1 MRSGYRTPAFWR
13 WCTDGLVRSSD
24 RRAYVDGRFGRVSL
38 TVGKGCADRCGCKR
52 CLRSEIGAQW
62 TEPASSP
69 AGTGINKGPDQPTT
83 WPAPEITKTTAV
95 PVQVYGRRAEKR
107 LLWLTF
113 SAIAESVNRASEIA
127 IGPAAGLP
135 EWNDLRNGCW
145 TNQTEHQNGSRARQL
160 WPSEGTTSVFSAPT
174 NVMATS
180 SDGTVMVV
188 WILGNGA
195 ASQVIVVVNV
205 VDDTDYCLGFDDSGT
220 ASSYEC
226 TGRAGGATYVVLVI
240 ALDGQGGYTLG
251 KDAQGNLVTHTV
263 VGASTSVQLVLAVA
277 EVPDDLPAYNR
288 GDWRHWVD
296 EDRDCQDTR
305 NEVLLMESLIEVTY
319 RSNQQC
325 RVASGRWFAPYSGTT
340 VTVPGELDID
350 HMVPLA
356 NAHQSGSWQ
365 WSSEQKR
372 LYANYLTDPNHLIAV
387 TARANRS
394 KGARGPDEWKPT
406 DRAYWCQYSVNWITI
421 KNRWDLTA
429 TTEEFAALEEMLGT
443 CDIPHRLSIDGSSPG
458 DANQPPTPSDDPP
471 ITQYPSC
478 EAAEAAGETRVLGSN
493 GPGRGFPQAMVP
505 SARDG
510 DGDGVV
516 CER

>member
-1 MRSGYRTPAFWR
+1 MNWNRKVITMVLLCVLSVAMAG
-13 WCTDGLVRSSD
+13 
-24 RRAYVDGRFGRVSL
+24 FG
-38 TVGKGCADRCGCKR
+38 GF
-52 CLRSEIGAQW
+52 AQ
-62 TEPASSP
+62 
-69 AGTGINKGPDQPTT
+69 
-83 WPAPEITKTTAV
+83 
-95 PVQVYGRRAEKR
+95 
-107 LLWLTF
+107 
-113 SAIAESVNRASEIA
+113 
-127 IGPAAGLP
+127 
-135 EWNDLRNGCW
+135 
-145 TNQTEHQNGSRARQL
+145 
-160 WPSEGTTSVFSAPT
+160 GTTSVFSAPT

-195 ASQVIVVVNV
+195 ASQVIVVANV

-240 ALDGQGGYTLG
+240 ALDGEGGYTLG

-263 VGASTSVQLVLAVA
+263 AGASTSVQLVLAVA

-406 DRAYWCQYSVNWITI
+406 DRAYWCQYSVSWITI

-458 DANQPPTPSDDPP
+458 DANQPPPPSDDPP

>member
-1 MRSGYRTPAFWR
+1 MNWNRKVMMMVLLCVLSVAMAG
-13 WCTDGLVRSSD
+13 
-24 RRAYVDGRFGRVSL
+24 FG
-38 TVGKGCADRCGCKR
+38 GF
-52 CLRSEIGAQW
+52 AQ
-62 TEPASSP
+62 
-69 AGTGINKGPDQPTT
+69 
-83 WPAPEITKTTAV
+83 
-95 PVQVYGRRAEKR
+95 
-107 LLWLTF
+107 
-113 SAIAESVNRASEIA
+113 
-127 IGPAAGLP
+127 
-135 EWNDLRNGCW
+135 
-145 TNQTEHQNGSRARQL
+145 
-160 WPSEGTTSVFSAPT
+160 GTTSVFSAPT
-174 NVMATS
+174 NVIATS
-180 SDGTVMVV
+180 SDGTVMVA
-188 WILGNGA
+188 WMLGNGA

-226 TGRAGGATYVVLVI
+226 TGRVGGATYVVLVI

-277 EVPDDLPAYNR
+277 EVPDDLPAYDR
-288 GDWRHWVD
+288 GDWRHWTD
-296 EDRDCQDTR
+296 EDSDCQDTR
-305 NEVLLMESLIEVTY
+305 NEVLLVESLIEVTY

-340 VTVPGELDID
+340 VTVPSELDID

-356 NAHQSGSWQ
+356 DAHQSGAWQ

-372 LYANYLTDPNHLIAV
+372 LYANYLTDPNHLVAV
-387 TARANRS
+387 TALANRS
-394 KGARGPDEWKPT
+394 KGARAPDEWKPT

-429 TTEEFAALEEMLGT
+429 TTEEFAALEGMLGT

-458 DANQPPTPSDDPP
+458 DANQPPTPSENPP
-471 ITQYPSC
+471 IAQYPSC

-493 GPGRGFPQAMVP
+493 GPGRGFPKAMVP